1 MLFATSF
8 AIRLDKSAQLAENK
22 YPIVLQITFDRKVRR
37 KRLGMSATLHQW
49 DFENHEY
56 KKGVHGRR
64 EKNEKLEEAEKK
76 ALKIYQEHFDGK
88 PFNYKKFVTLFTQKP
103 LEQMTV
109 LDFCAEVSQ
118 KFLQNGQTRSC
129 VDYKRLSNAIKKVA
143 PNDLTFDEFTEEWL
157 QNFEEYYTSR
167 GTRCYNYMVLLRAL
181 FNKAVK
187 RKVADFKTN
196 PFKNPY
202 TNPFGYEFARLK
214 KLKIGKTNPN
224 RIKDLSKSQLLQLV
238 QYTPVSKKEEEY
250 LDIWWFSFY
259 MFGVNLTDLA
269 QLRKSD
275 IKDGRWFYERSKTGT
290 GLKAGKPILPE
301 ALEIIEKYDT
311 GDKYIFPILNNG
323 YDGDEL
329 TKVGRLRDY
338 SGYIRKAAKR
348 ISKRLGFDGY
358 FTYYSARYSSAT
370 LALNE
375 GVDKNTVSHLLDHE
389 NFSTIDNY
397 AGRANDENIV
407 KAMEV
412 LRLKN

>member
-8 AIRLDKSAQLAENK
+8 AIRLDKSAQLVENK

-118 KFLQNGQTRSC
+118 KFLQNGQTCSC
-129 VDYKRLSNAIKKVA
+129 VDYKRLANAIKKVA

-157 QNFEEYYTSR
+157 QSFEEYYTSR

-181 FNKAVK
+181 FNKAIK
-187 RKVADFKTN
+187 RKVADFKNN

-214 KLKIGKTNPN
+214 KLKIGKMNPN
-224 RIKDLSKSQLLQLV
+224 RIKDLSKAQLMKLAD
-238 QYTPVSKKEEEY
+238 YDPISKKEEEY
-250 LDIWWFSFY
+250 LDVWWFSFY

-269 QLRKSD
+269 KLRRSD
-275 IKDGRWFYERSKTGT
+275 IKEGCWFYERSKTGT
-290 GLKAGKPILPE
+290 GLKAGKPILLE

-323 YDGDEL
+323 
-329 TKVGRLRDY
+329 
-338 SGYIRKAAKR
+338 
-348 ISKRLGFDGY
+348 
-358 FTYYSARYSSAT
+358 
-370 LALNE
+370 
-375 GVDKNTVSHLLDHE
+375 
-389 NFSTIDNY
+389 
-397 AGRANDENIV
+397 
-407 KAMEV
+407 
-412 LRLKN
+412 